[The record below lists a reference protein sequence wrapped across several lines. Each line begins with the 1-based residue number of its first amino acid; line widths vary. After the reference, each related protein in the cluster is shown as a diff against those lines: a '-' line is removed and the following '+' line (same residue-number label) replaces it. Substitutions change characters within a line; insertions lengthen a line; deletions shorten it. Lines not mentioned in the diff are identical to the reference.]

1 MMESDFYRR
10 ATWISY
16 DRQYSYLHID
26 SGYVQWGYPS
36 QQKIDELAASH
47 PTDSTISS
55 NTQSPPPPNSSGQ
68 RAVPPIIATGSDIL
82 VKFDVPGNWSGR
94 GQHVE
99 FAWNETIPLKEGQ
112 PLGRGA
118 SADVHE
124 VVCQGTKLAR
134 KQIYCSRRMKI
145 EDVKR
150 ELDILKKIT
159 HKHVVT
165 LIGSYTQNRVLGL
178 VLFPATVCDLGV
190 FLDEMDEMQSEYGV
204 ESPRFL
210 GSGAFATLLQRLWA
224 ISSTYGAC
232 RLLKTMYG
240 CLANA
245 VKYLHDNDIRH
256 KDLKPRNILLDRNG
270 GLFVTDFGIS
280 RDNTDASSSVT
291 AGIERGTYKYCAP
304 EVARFEPR
312 GRAADIYSL
321 GCVFLEMNTVY
332 RGESLIDFEKFRRDN
347 EDHSFQ
353 NSPDKIRQ
361 WILKLRGT
369 IRIFEGNE
377 GQLFHDDHG
386 VFDIL
391 DLIEKMLAED
401 PKERP
406 LVAKVCKSLHML
418 NSGVNCYFGPCCV
431 EPPENCEEYYPLLEA
446 YPQLRGYFI
455 FILRNPN

>member
-1 MMESDFYRR
+1 MESDFYRR

-232 RLLKTMYG
+232 RLLKTIY
-240 CLANA
+240 AT
-245 VKYLHDNDIRH
+245 K
-256 KDLKPRNILLDRNG
+256 
-270 GLFVTDFGIS
+270 IS
-280 RDNTDASSSVT
+280 N
-291 AGIERGTYKYCAP
+291 
-304 EVARFEPR
+304 
-312 GRAADIYSL
+312 
-321 GCVFLEMNTVY
+321 LET
-332 RGESLIDFEKFRRDN
+332 S
-347 EDHSFQ
+347 
-353 NSPDKIRQ
+353 
-361 WILKLRGT
+361 
-369 IRIFEGNE
+369 
-377 GQLFHDDHG
+377 
-386 VFDIL
+386 
-391 DLIEKMLAED
+391 
-401 PKERP
+401 
-406 LVAKVCKSLHML
+406 C
-418 NSGVNCYFGPCCV
+418 
-431 EPPENCEEYYPLLEA
+431 
-446 YPQLRGYFI
+446 
-455 FILRNPN
+455 

>member
-1 MMESDFYRR
+1 
-10 ATWISY
+10 
-16 DRQYSYLHID
+16 
-26 SGYVQWGYPS
+26 
-36 QQKIDELAASH
+36 
-47 PTDSTISS
+47 
-55 NTQSPPPPNSSGQ
+55 
-68 RAVPPIIATGSDIL
+68 
-82 VKFDVPGNWSGR
+82 
-94 GQHVE
+94 
-99 FAWNETIPLKEGQ
+99 
-112 PLGRGA
+112 
-118 SADVHE
+118 
-124 VVCQGTKLAR
+124 
-134 KQIYCSRRMKI
+134 
-145 EDVKR
+145 VKR